1 MEKMD
6 KIKQELVKLRA
17 GQEDLRQE
25 FRLGLA
31 TLNEKQ
37 KKYAEEDYKL
47 IKDGFEKVN
56 RLLDRI

>member
-31 TLNEKQ
+31 TLNEK
-37 KKYAEEDYKL
+37 KK
-47 IKDGFEKVN
+47 IC
-56 RLLDRI
+56 